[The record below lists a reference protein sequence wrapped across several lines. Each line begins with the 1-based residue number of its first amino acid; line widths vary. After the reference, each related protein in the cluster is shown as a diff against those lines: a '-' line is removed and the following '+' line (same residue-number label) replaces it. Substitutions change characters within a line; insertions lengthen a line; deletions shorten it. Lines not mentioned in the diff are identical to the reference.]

1 MHIFYWAEICYDIQG
16 LGLTPNSGGF
26 MRIHDDVQ
34 LDYCDVLLRPKRSA
48 LASRS
53 AVDVLREYTFKW
65 SPKKLRATGIVAANM
80 YTTGTF
86 AIAREMQKQNLFCAL
101 HKHYSAE
108 ELIAFLK
115 QNKKEM
121 GHNDFIFVSSGVSDA
136 DYKKLTAVLKTKLI
150 DNICIDV
157 ANGYSPYLIDFVRK
171 VRKAWP
177 KALIMAGN
185 VVTGD
190 MCEDLILS
198 GADIVKVGIG
208 PGSVCTTRKLTGVG
222 RPQFSTVIEC
232 ADAAHGISGMICAD
246 GGCTVPGDVCKSFC
260 AGADFVMLGGML
272 AGHEESG
279 GEMSTKVF
287 QTGEVNMVDS
297 KHCAMALVEKQYKKF
312 YGMSSAY
319 AQEQHYG
326 GLKKYRASEGKVV
339 ELPFRGPVE
348 PTLLAILGG
357 IRSCM
362 TYIGAK
368 RLKDMPK
375 CASFYRVNRQLNTI
389 FGNE

>member
-1 MHIFYWAEICYDIQG
+1 
-16 LGLTPNSGGF
+16 
-26 MRIHDDVQ
+26 MRIYDDIQ

-53 AVDVLREYTFKW
+53 EVVLEREYTFKW
-65 SPKKLRATGIVAANM
+65 CPRTLTATGITAANM
-80 YTTGTF
+80 ATTGTF
-86 AIAREMQKQNLFCAL
+86 EIAREMQKLRLMSAL
-101 HKHYSAE
+101 HKHYTAE
-108 ELIAFLK
+108 ELIAFLTE
-115 QNKKEM
+115 NAKEF
-121 GHNDFIFVSSGVSDA
+121 GGNDLVFISSGVSDA
-136 DYKKLTAVLKTKLI
+136 DFEKLQKVMDTRLAG
-150 DNICIDV
+150 NICVDV
-157 ANGYSPYLIDFVRK
+157 ANGYSPYLINYIRK
-171 VRKAWP
+171 VRAAWP
-177 KALIMAGN
+177 DALIMAGN

-190 MCEDLILS
+190 MCEDLILN

-232 ADAAHGISGMICAD
+232 ADAAHGVGGMICAD
-246 GGCTVPGDVCKSFC
+246 GGCTVPGDVCKSLC

-272 AGHEESG
+272 AGHTESG
-279 GEMSTKVF
+279 GEMCARSF
-287 QTGEVNMVDS
+287 QTGEVEMIDD
-297 KHCAMALVEKQYKKF
+297 KTCAMRIEEKQYKKF
-312 YGMSSAY
+312 YGMSSEY
-319 AQEQHYG
+319 AQDKHYG
-326 GLKKYRASEGKVV
+326 GMKKYRASEGKVV
-339 ELPFRGPVE
+339 EIPFRGPIE

-375 CASFYRVNRQLNTI
+375 CATFYRVNRQLNTI

>member
-1 MHIFYWAEICYDIQG
+1 
-16 LGLTPNSGGF
+16 
-26 MRIHDDVQ
+26 MRIYDDIQ

-53 AVDVLREYTFKW
+53 EVDVTREYTFKW
-65 SPKKLRATGIVAANM
+65 STATIKATGIIAANM
-80 YTTGTF
+80 ATTGTF
-86 AIAREMQKQNLFCAL
+86 EIAREMQKQRLFSAL

-108 ELIAFLK
+108 ELISFLTK
-115 QNKKEM
+115 NAQEFGDNSLL
-121 GHNDFIFVSSGVSDA
+121 FVSSGVSDA
-136 DYKKLTAVLKTKLI
+136 DYEKLCTVLKTGLI
-150 DNICIDV
+150 QNICVDV
-157 ANGYSPYLIDFVRK
+157 ANGYSPYLVNYIQK
-171 VRKAWP
+171 VRKNWP
-177 KALIMAGN
+177 NALIMAGN

-232 ADAAHGISGMICAD
+232 ADAAHGVGGMICAD
-246 GGCTVPGDVCKSFC
+246 GGCTVPGDVCKSLC

-272 AGHEESG
+272 AGHTESG
-279 GEMSTKVF
+279 GEFCSKVF
-287 QTGEVNMVDS
+287 QTNEVTLQDETS
-297 KHCAMALVEKQYKKF
+297 CALKLQEKQFKLF
-312 YGMSSAY
+312 YGMSSEY
-319 AQEQHYG
+319 AQQTHYG
-326 GLKKYRASEGKVV
+326 GMKKYRASEGKVV
-339 ELPFRGPVE
+339 EIPFRGPLE
-348 PTLLAILGG
+348 PTLLAVLGG
-357 IRSCM
+357 MRSCM

-375 CASFYRVNRQLNTI
+375 CATFYRVNRQLNTI

>member
-1 MHIFYWAEICYDIQG
+1 
-16 LGLTPNSGGF
+16 
-26 MRIHDDVQ
+26 MRIQDDIQ

-53 AVDVLREYTFKW
+53 QVDIIRKYTFKW
-65 SPKKLRATGIVAANM
+65 CPKEIEATGIVSANM
-80 YTTGTF
+80 FTTGTIE
-86 AIAREMQKQNLFCAL
+86 IAQEMQKQKLFTAL

-108 ELIAFLK
+108 ELLTFLK
-115 QNKKEM
+115 QNAEQNQN
-121 GHNDFIFVSSGVSDA
+121 NDLIFISSGVSDN
-136 DYKKLTAVLKTKLI
+136 DFEKLKTVMDSGLAN
-150 DNICIDV
+150 NICIDV
-157 ANGYSPYLIDFVRK
+157 ANGYSPYLVNYVKK
-171 VRKAWP
+171 VRAAWP
-177 KALIMAGN
+177 QALIMAGN

-232 ADAAHGISGMICAD
+232 ADAAHGVSGMVCAD

-272 AGHEESG
+272 AGHEESA
-279 GEMSTKVF
+279 GELCTKHF
-287 QTGEVNMVDS
+287 QTGEVDLIDENS
-297 KHCAMALVEKQYKKF
+297 CAMKLVEKQYKKF
-312 YGMSSAY
+312 YGMSSEY
-319 AQEQHYG
+319 AQEAHYG
-326 GLKKYRASEGKVV
+326 GMKKYRASEGKVV
-339 ELPFRGPVE
+339 EIPFRGPIE
-348 PTLLAILGG
+348 HTLLSILGG
-357 IRSCM
+357 LRSCM

-375 CASFYRVNRQLNTI
+375 CATFYRVNRQLNNI
-389 FGNE
+389 FGEE

>member
-1 MHIFYWAEICYDIQG
+1 
-16 LGLTPNSGGF
+16 
-26 MRIHDDVQ
+26 MRIHDDIQ
-34 LDYCDVLLRPKRSA
+34 LDYCDVLLRPKRST

-53 AVDVLREYTFKW
+53 EVDVLRTYSFKW
-65 SPKKLRATGIVAANM
+65 CPRKIKGTGIIASNM
-80 YTTGTF
+80 FTTGTF
-86 AIAREMQKQNLFCAL
+86 EIARAMQKENLFCAL
-101 HKHYSAE
+101 HKHYKAE
-108 ELIAFLK
+108 EIIQFLTE
-115 QNKKEM
+115 NKKEV
-121 GHNDFIFVSSGVSDA
+121 GSNDLVFISTGVSDA
-136 DYKKLTAVLKTKLI
+136 DYEKLGQILKTNLI
-150 DNICIDV
+150 GNICIDV
-157 ANGYSPYLIDFVRK
+157 ANGYSPYLLNFVRK
-171 VRKAWP
+171 VRQAWP
-177 KALIMAGN
+177 EVLILAGN

-190 MCEDLILS
+190 MCEDLILN
-198 GADIVKVGIG
+198 GVDIVKVGIG

-232 ADAAHGISGMICAD
+232 ADSAHGVGGMICAD
-246 GGCTVPGDVCKSFC
+246 GGCTVPGDVCKSLC

-272 AGHEESG
+272 AGHAESG
-279 GEMSTKVF
+279 GDMTTKIF
-287 QTGEVNMVDS
+287 QTGEVNLVDD
-297 KHCAMALVEKQYKKF
+297 KHCEMALVEKQYKKF

-319 AQEQHYG
+319 AQEHHYG

-339 ELPFRGPVE
+339 ELPFRGPVG

-375 CASFYRVNRQLNTI
+375 CATFYRVNRQLNTI

>member
-1 MHIFYWAEICYDIQG
+1 
-16 LGLTPNSGGF
+16 
-26 MRIHDDVQ
+26 MRIYDDIQ

-53 AVDVLREYTFKW
+53 EVDVEREYTFKW
-65 SPKKLRATGIVAANM
+65 CPTPLKGTGVIAANM
-80 YTTGTF
+80 ATTGTF
-86 AIAREMQKQNLFCAL
+86 EIAKEMQKLHLFTAL
-101 HKHYSAE
+101 HKHYSAQE
-108 ELIAFLK
+108 IIEFLK
-115 QNKKEM
+115 QNKD
-121 GHNDFIFVSSGVSDA
+121 NTFLFVSSGVSDA
-136 DYKKLTAVLKTKLI
+136 DFEKLTQVMHSGLI
-150 DNICIDV
+150 NNICVDV
-157 ANGYSPYLIDFVRK
+157 ANGYSPYLINYIKK
-171 VRKAWP
+171 VRQTWP

-190 MCEDLILS
+190 MCEDLILN

-232 ADAAHGISGMICAD
+232 ADAAHGVGGMICAD

-272 AGHEESG
+272 AGHAESG
-279 GEMSTKVF
+279 GEMCEKHF
-287 QTGEVNMVDS
+287 QTPEVNFIDD
-297 KHCAMALVEKQYKKF
+297 KTCAMAIETKQYKKF
-312 YGMSSAY
+312 YGMSSEY
-319 AQEQHYG
+319 AQEKHYG
-326 GLKKYRASEGKVV
+326 GMKKYRASEGKVV
-339 ELPFRGPVE
+339 ELPYRGPVE
-348 PTLLAILGG
+348 HTLLHLLGG
-357 IRSCM
+357 VRSCM

-375 CASFYRVNRQLNTI
+375 CATFYRVNRQLNTI

>member
-1 MHIFYWAEICYDIQG
+1 
-16 LGLTPNSGGF
+16 
-26 MRIHDDVQ
+26 MRIYDDIQ

-53 AVDVLREYTFKW
+53 EVIVEREYAFKW
-65 SPKKLRATGIVAANM
+65 CPRTLKGTGVVAANM
-80 YTTGTF
+80 ATTGTF
-86 AIAREMQKQNLFCAL
+86 EIAREMQKQHLMSAL
-101 HKHYSAE
+101 HKHYS
-108 ELIAFLK
+108 LQDLLAFLK
-115 QNKKEM
+115 DNQKEF
-121 GHNDFIFVSSGVSDA
+121 GNNDLLFVSSGVSDA
-136 DYKKLTAVLKTKLI
+136 DYDKLQHVMQSGLI
-150 DNICIDV
+150 SNICVDV
-157 ANGYSPYLIDFVRK
+157 ANGYSPYLINYIRK

-177 KALIMAGN
+177 EALIMAGN

-190 MCEDLILS
+190 MCEDLILN

-232 ADAAHGISGMICAD
+232 ADAAHGVGGMICAD
-246 GGCTVPGDVCKSFC
+246 GGCTVPGDVCKSLC

-272 AGHEESG
+272 AGHTESG
-279 GEMSTKVF
+279 GEMCTKSF
-287 QTGEVNMVDS
+287 QTGEVQMIDD
-297 KHCAMALVEKQYKKF
+297 KTCALRIEEKQYKKF
-312 YGMSSAY
+312 YGMSSEY
-319 AQEQHYG
+319 AQEKHYG
-326 GLKKYRASEGKVV
+326 GMKKYRASEGKVV
-339 ELPFRGPVE
+339 EIPFRGPIE
-348 PTLLAILGG
+348 HTLLAILGG

-375 CASFYRVNRQLNTI
+375 CATFYRVNRQLNTI

>member
-1 MHIFYWAEICYDIQG
+1 MTGPTPGKIFWEKI
-16 LGLTPNSGGF
+16 S
-26 MRIHDDVQ
+26 MRIHDDIQ

-53 AVDVLREYTFKW
+53 EVEVKREYIFKW
-65 SPKKLRATGIVAANM
+65 CPRSVTATGIVAANM
-80 YTTGTF
+80 ATTGTF
-86 AIAREMQKQNLFCAL
+86 ELAREMQKQGLFSAL

-108 ELIAFLK
+108 DLLRFLK
-115 QNKKEM
+115 ENAHEF
-121 GHNDFIFVSSGVSDA
+121 GNNDLLFVSSGVSDA
-136 DYKKLTAVLKTKLI
+136 DFEKLQNVMKSGLI
-150 DNICIDV
+150 QNICVDV
-157 ANGYSPYLIDFVRK
+157 ANGYSPYLVNYIRK
-171 VRKAWP
+171 VRQAWP
-177 KALIMAGN
+177 EALIMAGN

-190 MCEDLILS
+190 MSEDLILS

-232 ADAAHGISGMICAD
+232 ADAAHGVGGMICAD

-272 AGHEESG
+272 AGHTESG
-279 GEMSTKVF
+279 GEMCTKSF
-287 QTGEVNMVDS
+287 QTGEVNLLDD
-297 KHCAMALVEKQYKKF
+297 KTCAMRIEQKQYKKF
-312 YGMSSAY
+312 YGMSSEY
-319 AQEQHYG
+319 AQDIHYG
-326 GLKKYRASEGKVV
+326 GMKKYRASEGKVV
-339 ELPFRGPVE
+339 EIPFRGPVE
-348 PTLLAILGG
+348 PTLLAVLGG

-375 CASFYRVNRQLNTI
+375 CATFYRVNRQLNTI